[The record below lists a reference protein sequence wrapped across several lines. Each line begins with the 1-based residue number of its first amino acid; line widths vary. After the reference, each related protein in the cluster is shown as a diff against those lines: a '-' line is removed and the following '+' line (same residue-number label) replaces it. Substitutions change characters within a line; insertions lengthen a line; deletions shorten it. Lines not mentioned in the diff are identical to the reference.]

1 MSEISR
7 KNNGM
12 ATTGFVLGLIS
23 VFLYMIGLIPILAIV
38 FSAVGLGTFKPN
50 IHKNKWMAELGWQL
64 GIVYTIMGTC
74 RRTRTSRPLSRMID
88 CLTSAASFAT
98 GLGMPRH

>member
-1 MSEISR
+1 MNALEVPLMSEISR

-50 IHKNKWMAELGWQL
+50 IHKNKWMAGVGLAL
-64 GIVYTIMGTC
+64 GIVYTIMYMQAYGH
-74 RRTRTSRPLSRMID
+74 
-88 CLTSAASFAT
+88 
-98 GLGMPRH
+98 LGR